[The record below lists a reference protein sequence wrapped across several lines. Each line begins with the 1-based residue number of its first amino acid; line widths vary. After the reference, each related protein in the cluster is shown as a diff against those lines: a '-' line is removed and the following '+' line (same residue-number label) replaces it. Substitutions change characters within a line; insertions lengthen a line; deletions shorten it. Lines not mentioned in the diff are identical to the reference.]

1 MDAMV
6 EALKP
11 IIIFAMVLWGI
22 ETVVTML
29 IKDHKQAKRKRAREK
44 RRLEYQDRRMAN
56 DAEHAKVTRQCATT
70 YFAAMIS
77 IASAVDEA
85 ARTA

>member
-11 IIIFAMVLWGI
+11 FIIFAMVLWGI

-29 IKDHKQAKRKRAREK
+29 IKDLSTTKSVKLPCIA
-44 RRLEYQDRRMAN
+44 DRSSFGR
-56 DAEHAKVTRQCATT
+56 
-70 YFAAMIS
+70 F
-77 IASAVDEA
+77 
-85 ARTA
+85 RTGS

>member
-29 IKDHKQAKRKRAREK
+29 IKDHKQENESGHVRSGVWSIRTAAWQTTPSTQRS
-44 RRLEYQDRRMAN
+44 QG
-56 DAEHAKVTRQCATT
+56 QCATT